1 MSGLV
6 TCQECSGVWAL
17 ESARATLPSMIP
29 LTEILAR
36 AAKSP
41 LVTRVGV
48 GVIIIALTLYGV
60 KLMFGSDVRVTTTD
74 ASDCAVNLAD
84 KTARLEMTQQALV
97 SCSVAMDL
105 LTAPRPTGAAHP

>member
-1 MSGLV
+1 
-6 TCQECSGVWAL
+6 
-17 ESARATLPSMIP
+17 MIP

-36 AAKSP
+36 AAKNP

-74 ASDCAVNLAD
+74 ASDCAVHLAD
-84 KTARLEMTQQALV
+84 KTARLDMTQQALT

-105 LTAPRPTGAAHP
+105 LTAPRSAAPSQPPVPIGAAHP